1 MFAFIFDLAYSL
13 YFGFSRRFHFISVAA
28 TGYPLFSAFFS
39 FCEFCLFR
47 SCIRTPDSWPKKT
60 LQWLARVEVYCTL
73 TNCVSHA
80 SLFLSGLNSLS
91 DPLYDFQINF
101 TAKREPHSHR
111 VTLAA
116 KVKIYIRC
124 WLRNVTNK
132 RVKIYRRILDTSQKR
147 EWVWNL
153 STNFST
159 LLNRLEDTHV
169 RPHKYK

>member
-28 TGYPLFSAFFS
+28 TGYTNFQPFLAFVNFVC
-39 FCEFCLFR
+39 FLR
-47 SCIRTPDSWPKKT
+47 VCIRTPDSWPKKT

-91 DPLYDFQINF
+91 DLLYDFQINF

-147 EWVWNL
+147 VSLKFIDKFFNITQP
-153 STNFST
+153 SRRHACATT
-159 LLNRLEDTHV
+159 LI
-169 RPHKYK
+169 